1 MKNLNLI
8 RVFLTCILLLGA
20 ADVESHIGLA
30 LYDEQKNIIFIWTA
44 LAIAFPKFSIPLLLG
59 GFGLSYFFPYFADVY
74 VDNQKIMVLSF
85 AIPLLLFVIIGSF
98 KTNGKAFTGLL
109 ITFLLLPFVYNGTG
123 QDYKDIIVHL
133 AIDSTAMLGM
143 ILNIITGMVFLFVAL
158 GIIVLNTGLVDLIIK
173 YVLKYVKSPGRIAI
187 LSSSIFGSVSGSALA
202 NVMSTGQVTIPLMKS
217 VGYSP
222 RLAAAYE
229 SVASTGGQLLPPIMG
244 AAAFIMAEL
253 LNIGYWDV
261 VYYASLPAVAFYLL
275 LLIKCP
281 KGEVKTNYE
290 PRKLQFPD
298 AKVCAEKIGEA
309 MHGMIILGAGIGCMI
324 GILDQTGLVYL
335 ITDILLTLSDNS
347 TTLLLIVTA
356 LLSIILGLGM
366 PTGAAY
372 VVVALI
378 TAPALIDAGFTDIW
392 AHMFVLY
399 FATLSMISPPVAIAS
414 YGAAKI
420 ADSNPITTSLT
431 SMYVAWPL
439 YVIPFIFIWF

>member
-1 MKNLNLI
+1 L
-8 RVFLTCILLLGA
+8 F
-20 ADVESHIGLA
+20 
-30 LYDEQKNIIFIWTA
+30 DEQKNIIFIWTA

-281 KGEVKTNYE
+281 KG
-290 PRKLQFPD
+290 R
-298 AKVCAEKIGEA
+298 
-309 MHGMIILGAGIGCMI
+309 
-324 GILDQTGLVYL
+324 
-335 ITDILLTLSDNS
+335 S
-347 TTLLLIVTA
+347 
-356 LLSIILGLGM
+356 
-366 PTGAAY
+366 
-372 VVVALI
+372 
-378 TAPALIDAGFTDIW
+378 
-392 AHMFVLY
+392 
-399 FATLSMISPPVAIAS
+399 
-414 YGAAKI
+414 
-420 ADSNPITTSLT
+420 
-431 SMYVAWPL
+431 
-439 YVIPFIFIWF
+439 

>member
-244 AAAFIMAEL
+244 AASFIMAEL

>member
-44 LAIAFPKFSIPLLLG
+44 LAIAFPKFSIPFLLG

-298 AKVCAEKIGEA
+298 AKVCAEKIGES

>member
-1 MKNLNLI
+1 MKNLDLTK
-8 RVFLTCILLLGA
+8 VFLTFILLLGVV
-20 ADVESHIGLA
+20 DVESYIGLA
-30 LYDEQKNIIFIWTA
+30 LFDEQKNILFIWTA
-44 LAIAFPKFSIPLLLG
+44 LAIAFPKFCIPLLLG

-74 VDNQKIMVLSF
+74 ADNQKIIVTSF
-85 AIPLLLFVIIGSF
+85 AIPLLLFVVLGSF
-98 KTNGKAFTGLL
+98 KTNGKSFTGLL
-109 ITFLLLPFVYNGTG
+109 IAFLLLPFVYNGTG
-123 QDYKDIIVHL
+123 QSYQDIIIHL

-143 ILNIITGMVFLFVAL
+143 IMNIIAGMVFLFVAL
-158 GIIVLNTGLVDLIIK
+158 GIIILNTGLVDLVIK

-187 LSSSIFGSVSGSALA
+187 LSSSMFGSVSGSALA

-261 VYYASLPAVAFYLL
+261 VYYASLPAIAFYLL

-281 KGEVKTNYE
+281 KGEVKSDFVVK
-290 PRKLQFPD
+290 KLQLPNI
-298 AKVCAEKIGEA
+298 KECAEKIGES
-309 MHGMIILGAGIGCMI
+309 MHSMIILGAGVGCMI

-335 ITDILLTLSDNS
+335 ITDILFSISNGS
-347 TTLLLIVTA
+347 TIILLVVTA
-356 LLSIILGLGM
+356 ILSIILGLGM

-378 TAPALIDAGFTDIW
+378 TAPSLIDAGFTDIW
-392 AHMFVLY
+392 AHMFVLF

-420 ADSNPITTSLT
+420 ADSNPITTALT
-431 SMYVAWPL
+431 SMYIAWPL

>member
-431 SMYVAWPL
+431 SMDVAWPL

>member
-44 LAIAFPKFSIPLLLG
+44 LAIAFPKFSIPFLLG